1 MRDSIHDL
9 YKRERQKS
17 SGFTVLILLAM
28 MVGCGP
34 RLSDEVSHGGATAG
48 ASDAA
53 VTYAETGVSQAAPV
67 PSSAQMASEP
77 LAMPTWLARDLAS
90 SDVQVKLQALDRWAH
105 AAPVGSVDPLLLA
118 LEDADETVQVRVL
131 ALLEEDWRRAQEDE
145 R

>member
-1 MRDSIHDL
+1 
-9 YKRERQKS
+9 
-17 SGFTVLILLAM
+17 
-28 MVGCGP
+28 
-34 RLSDEVSHGGATAG
+34 
-48 ASDAA
+48 
-53 VTYAETGVSQAAPV
+53 
-67 PSSAQMASEP
+67 
-77 LAMPTWLARDLAS
+77 MPTWLARDLAS